1 MIIEMNRDQKTN
13 SCSVKDTG
21 KNIKTQAVEWRKIF
35 VHIAT
40 IIWFWNI
47 QRTLKIVRKQAT
59 LFKNEPKILTGIFQ
73 RQTDIW

>member
-35 VHIAT
+35 EHIGT

-73 RQTDIW
+73 RQTDQW